1 MSWQLYIT
9 QTAEQDINNAVDYID
24 FVLKNPQAADA
35 LLDETERQLTG
46 LLTFPEKFPLVNDPV
61 LASKGVRFTL
71 IKNHLAFYIISKE
84 THTILIVR
92 FLYGKSNWVF
102 ILKGGFSLT

>member
-71 IKNHLAFYIISKE
+71 IKNHLAFYIILLFPKK
-84 THTILIVR
+84 LIPSLLFVFSMEKVIG
-92 FLYGKSNWVF
+92 FLS
-102 ILKGGFSLT
+102 